1 MGKLRQGRLRGKEVT
16 LGCPQ
21 KDFWTDV
28 EVSWVALLRVG
39 GGAAPC
45 GHRTG
50 GGVPHYPSVVD
61 LRLLGLQPLG
71 TVEQGLSHQLC
82 QGGLSTSGGCRS
94 RGSRLSVQN
103 SDDLCSCSYY

>member
-39 GGAAPC
+39 GGAVPC

-50 GGVPHYPSVVD
+50 GG
-61 LRLLGLQPLG
+61 
-71 TVEQGLSHQLC
+71 
-82 QGGLSTSGGCRS
+82 
-94 RGSRLSVQN
+94 GSALP
-103 SDDLCSCSYY
+103 

>member
-1 MGKLRQGRLRGKEVT
+1 MGKLRQGRLRSKEVT

-21 KDFWTDV
+21 KNFWTDV
-28 EVSWVALLRVG
+28 EVSCVALPESGEGLLRV
-39 GGAAPC
+39 A
-45 GHRTG
+45 TELMV
-50 GGVPHYPSVVD
+50 VPHYPSVVD

-94 RGSRLSVQN
+94 SGSRLSLQKY
-103 SDDLCSCSYY
+103 DDLCSCSYY